1 MDIREAHLTTP
12 KHLAWLIDTGTS
24 VQTACGK
31 SVAVWELQH
40 EDDAETLSDWARHFR
55 QHYCSDNDIEA
66 LIEGTGKTKAE
77 FLREMKFPTKT
88 KPGPSV
94 RSGDFGEILIADF
107 LRYTLGHWSPA
118 HLRYD
123 GRFNPNDSTK
133 GADIVGFKYDPAAEA
148 NANDELYLFE
158 AKSGM
163 TTSKNNRL
171 QNAVDDSGKDKLR
184 EATTLNAFKHRLL
197 KDGDHQ
203 GLKVVQRFQNE
214 TKHPFKRLNGAA
226 AILDDDVYADT
237 DLAAVNAA
245 SHPNAANLDLIV
257 IKGPCMMELVHALYE
272 RAADEA

>member
-1 MDIREAHLTTP
+1 MYEAPLTAP
-12 KHLAWLIDTGTS
+12 KHLAWLVDTGTT

-31 SVAVWELQH
+31 SVAIWELRH
-40 EDDAETLSDWARHFR
+40 EEDAGVLSDWAKHFR
-55 QHYCSDNDIEA
+55 QHYCSDSEIES

-77 FLREMKFPTKT
+77 FLRDMKFPTKT

-94 RSGDFGEILIADF
+94 RSGDFGEILIADY
-107 LRYTLGHWSPA
+107 LRYTLGYWSPA

-133 GADIVGFKYDPAAEA
+133 GVDIVGFNYDPAAEIDA
-148 NANDELYLFE
+148 SDELYLFE

-163 TTSKNNRL
+163 TASNKNRL
-171 QNAVDDSGKDKLR
+171 QDAVDDSGKDKLR
-184 EATTLNAFKHRLL
+184 EATTLNAFKQRLL
-197 KDGDHQ
+197 KDDDRD

-226 AILDDDVYADT
+226 AILDDEVYANT
-237 DLAAVNAA
+237 DVGMVTTAD
-245 SHPNAANLDLIV
+245 HPNAANLDLIV
-257 IKGPCMMELVHALYE
+257 IKGPSMMELVHALYE